1 LVFLSLIRTFLLS
14 QEGTL
19 ARQNKLKQF
28 LFGFALAY
36 SYLCGVKRRVLI
48 VLALAA
54 ALHATA
60 QDRRR
65 QAEVDMDSPTFV
77 PTVKVGKVVE
87 NGDSIQYMEMNNV
100 YVFPPVTFTS
110 KKQQGAY
117 MRLVKNVKTVL
128 PIAKEARMIMMET
141 ADYLETLPDSKARD
155 EHMKRV
161 EKSIMQEYKP
171 RMKKLTYS
179 QGKLL
184 IKLIYRE
191 SHSSG
196 YELIQAFLGPV
207 RAGFYQAFA
216 WAFGASLK
224 KEYDPEGVDRLT
236 ERVVLMVEAGQL

>member
-1 LVFLSLIRTFLLS
+1 MLAVLTSL
-14 QEGTL
+14 G
-19 ARQNKLKQF
+19 AM
-28 LFGFALAY
+28 
-36 SYLCGVKRRVLI
+36 
-48 VLALAA
+48 
-54 ALHATA
+54 A
-60 QDRRR
+60 QDKK
-65 QAEVDMDSPTFV
+65 QKEVDMDSPTFV
-77 PTVKVGKVVE
+77 PTVRVGKVLE
-87 NGDSIQYMEMNNV
+87 DGDSIQYMEMNNV
-100 YVFPPVTFTS
+100 YVFPPVSFSS

-128 PIAKEARMIMMET
+128 PIAKEARLIMMET
-141 ADYLETLPDSKARD
+141 AAYLETLPSKKARE

-224 KEYDPEGVDRLT
+224 KEYDPEGIDRLT

>member
-1 LVFLSLIRTFLLS
+1 MFDKKRVKVFVLWLVCTI
-14 QEGTL
+14 
-19 ARQNKLKQF
+19 
-28 LFGFALAY
+28 FA
-36 SYLCGVKRRVLI
+36 GVKRITL
-48 VLALAA
+48 LAIGIWLCT
-54 ALHATA
+54 LSTMA
-60 QDRRR
+60 QDKKR
-65 QAEVDMDSPTFV
+65 QEVDMNSPTFV
-77 PTVKVGKVVE
+77 PTVKVGKVLE
-87 NGDSIQYMEMNNV
+87 DGDSIQYMEMNNV
-100 YVFPPVTFTS
+100 YVFPPVTFSS

-128 PIAKEARMIMMET
+128 PIAKEARLIMMET
-141 ADYLETLPDSKARD
+141 AAYLETLPSKAARE

-161 EKSIMQEYKP
+161 EKSVMQEYKP

-196 YELIQAFLGPV
+196 YELVQAFLGPV
-207 RAGFYQAFA
+207 KAGFYQAFA

>member
-1 LVFLSLIRTFLLS
+1 MLLAI
-14 QEGTL
+14 GIWL
-19 ARQNKLKQF
+19 
-28 LFGFALAY
+28 FALGAM
-36 SYLCGVKRRVLI
+36 
-48 VLALAA
+48 
-54 ALHATA
+54 A
-60 QDRRR
+60 QDKKR
-65 QAEVDMDSPTFV
+65 QEVDMDSPTFV
-77 PTVKVGKVVE
+77 PTVKVGKVLE
-87 NGDSIQYMEMNNV
+87 DGDSIQYMEMNNV
-100 YVFPPVTFTS
+100 YVFPPVTFSS

-128 PIAKEARMIMMET
+128 PIAKEARLIMMET
-141 ADYLETLPDSKARD
+141 AQYLETLPTKQARE

-161 EKSIMQEYKP
+161 EKSVMQEYKP

-191 SHSSG
+191 SNSSG
-196 YELIQAFLGPV
+196 YELVQAFLGPV
-207 RAGFYQAFA
+207 KAGFYQAFA

>member
-1 LVFLSLIRTFLLS
+1 MRGERLVITLMLVLLPM
-14 QEGTL
+14 
-19 ARQNKLKQF
+19 
-28 LFGFALAY
+28 
-36 SYLCGVKRRVLI
+36 
-48 VLALAA
+48 LAA
-54 ALHATA
+54 AQVNRGQANPE
-60 QDRRR
+60 DRP
-65 QAEVDMDSPTFV
+65 VDMDSPTFV
-77 PTVKVGKVVE
+77 PTVKVGKVLE
-87 NGDSIQYMEMNNV
+87 DGDSIQYMEMNNV
-100 YVFPPVTFTS
+100 YVFPPVTFSS

-128 PIAKEARMIMMET
+128 PIAKEARLIMMET
-141 ADYLETLPDSKARD
+141 AQYLETLPTKQARE

-161 EKSIMQEYKP
+161 EKSVMQEYKP

-196 YELIQAFLGPV
+196 YELVQAFLGPV
-207 RAGFYQAFA
+207 KAGFYQAFA

>member
-1 LVFLSLIRTFLLS
+1 MKRKIC
-14 QEGTL
+14 
-19 ARQNKLKQF
+19 
-28 LFGFALAY
+28 LF
-36 SYLCGVKRRVLI
+36 
-48 VLALAA
+48 LALWLLTLGAA
-54 ALHATA
+54 A
-60 QDRRR
+60 QEKK
-65 QAEVDMDSPTFV
+65 QNEVDMDSPTFV
-77 PTVKVGKVVE
+77 PTVKVGKVFE
-87 NGDSIQYMEMNNV
+87 DGDSIQYMEMNNV
-100 YVFPPVTFTS
+100 YVFPPITFGS
-110 KKQQGAY
+110 QKQQNAY

-141 ADYLETLPDSKARD
+141 AEYLETLPTKEARD

-161 EKSIMQEYKP
+161 EKSIMKEYKP
-171 RMKKLTYS
+171 RMKRLTYS

-196 YELIQAFLGPV
+196 YELIQAFLGPL

>member
-1 LVFLSLIRTFLLS
+1 MEGNRLV
-14 QEGTL
+14 
-19 ARQNKLKQF
+19 LKYNVYF
-28 LFGFALAY
+28 
-36 SYLCGVKRRVLI
+36 CGVKRVILFLIAAFGVL
-48 VLALAA
+48 VCS
-54 ALHATA
+54 A
-60 QDRRR
+60 QDKRSE
-65 QAEVDMDSPTFV
+65 EVDMDSPTFV
-77 PTVKVGKVVE
+77 PTVKVGKVLE
-87 NGDSIQYMEMNNV
+87 GGDSIQYMEMNNV

-128 PIAKEARMIMMET
+128 PIAKEANMIMMET
-141 ADYLETLPDSKARD
+141 AEYLETLPSKEAKQA
-155 EHMKRV
+155 HMKRV

-224 KEYDPEGVDRLT
+224 KQYDPEGIDRLT
-236 ERVVLMVEAGQL
+236 ERVVLLVEAGQL

>member
-1 LVFLSLIRTFLLS
+1 MLLAI
-14 QEGTL
+14 GIWL
-19 ARQNKLKQF
+19 
-28 LFGFALAY
+28 FALGAM
-36 SYLCGVKRRVLI
+36 
-48 VLALAA
+48 
-54 ALHATA
+54 A
-60 QDRRR
+60 QDKKR
-65 QAEVDMDSPTFV
+65 QEVDMDSPTFV
-77 PTVKVGKVVE
+77 PTVKVGKVLE
-87 NGDSIQYMEMNNV
+87 DGDSIQYMEMNNV
-100 YVFPPVTFTS
+100 YVFPPVTFSS

-128 PIAKEARMIMMET
+128 PIAKEARLIMMET
-141 ADYLETLPDSKARD
+141 AQYLETLPTKQARE

-161 EKSIMQEYKP
+161 EKSVMQEYKP

-196 YELIQAFLGPV
+196 YELVLAFLGPV
-207 RAGFYQAFA
+207 KAGFYQAFA

-224 KEYDPEGVDRLT
+224 KEYDPDGVDRLT